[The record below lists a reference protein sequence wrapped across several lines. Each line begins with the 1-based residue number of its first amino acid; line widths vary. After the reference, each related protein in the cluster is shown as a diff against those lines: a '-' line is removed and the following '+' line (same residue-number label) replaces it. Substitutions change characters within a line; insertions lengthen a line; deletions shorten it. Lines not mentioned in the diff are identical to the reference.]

1 MRLPDKFVRTM
12 KSIHKEN
19 ANEWLRNFD
28 KMVADYEERWEL
40 KIQDPFDLSYNFVAP
55 AIRNNGEEVVL
66 KVVLSRKEF
75 LAELETIKGM
85 KGKGMV
91 KLLEYDSE
99 FGVMILERLSPGVTL
114 AEIESDEEAAR
125 IAAQIMKSLWIAAPE
140 GTDIQKVTDREYSLK
155 GIIQNNPDGF
165 EQISKETLQEALL
178 IFEQLNS
185 EINNPYLLHGDLH
198 HYNIL
203 KDGDSWVA
211 IDPKGLIGDREY
223 DVIQYLLN
231 KLPEKNV
238 KETIEKR
245 IDIFVKELN
254 LDKERVLLRGLSH
267 AVLASCWTIEDGNFS
282 NEFLKTIEI
291 FKDLCKG
298 EVKIHNRS
306 GKSC

>member
-28 KMVADYEERWEL
+28 KMIADYEERWEL

-55 AIRNNGEEVVL
+55 AIRNDGEEVVL

-75 LAELETIKGM
+75 LAELETIKRM

-99 FGVMILERLSPGVTL
+99 IGVMILERLSPGITL

-140 GTDIQKVTDREYSLK
+140 GTNIQTVTDREHSLK
-155 GIIQNNPDGF
+155 RIIQNNQDGF
-165 EQISKETLQEALL
+165 EQISKEMLQEALL

-203 KDGDSWVA
+203 KDGDSWVS

-238 KETIEKR
+238 KKTIEKR
-245 IDIFVKELN
+245 IDIFVEELN
-254 LDKERVLLRGLSH
+254 LDKERVLLRGFSH
-267 AVLASCWTIEDGNFS
+267 AVLATCWTIEDGNFS
-282 NEFLKTIEI
+282 NEFLKTIEV

-298 EVKIHNRS
+298 E
-306 GKSC
+306 

>member
-40 KIQDPFDLSYNFVAP
+40 KVQDPFDLSYNFVAP

-75 LAELETIKGM
+75 LTELETIKRM

-91 KLLEYDSE
+91 KLLEYDTE
-99 FGVMILERLSPGVTL
+99 IGVMILERLSPGVML

-125 IAAQIMKSLWIAAPE
+125 IASQIMKSLWIAAPV
-140 GTDIQKVTDREYSLK
+140 GTNIQTVTDREYSLK
-155 GIIQNNPDGF
+155 RIIQNNPDGF

-185 EINNPYLLHGDLH
+185 EISNPYLLHGDLH

-231 KLPEKNV
+231 KLPETNV
-238 KETIEKR
+238 KDTIEKR

-254 LDKERVLLRGLSH
+254 LDKKRLLLRGFSH
-267 AVLASCWTIEDGNFS
+267 AVLSTCWTIEDGNY
-282 NEFLKTIEI
+282 NEAFLSTIDVFNELLSKENI
-291 FKDLCKG
+291 S
-298 EVKIHNRS
+298 H
-306 GKSC
+306 